1 MARHA
6 IAPCV
11 GDGLV
16 IRRIVLRARDVVY
29 FKGVIEASDG
39 LAQVFAEHGGDL
51 TVAAPIDREAELDRV
66 LADLLAELDGLRV
79 VVGGELPAK

>member
-1 MARHA
+1 LPELPDTRKAAEGQRL
-6 IAPCV
+6 V
-11 GDGLV
+11 G
-16 IRRIVLRARDVVY
+16 
-29 FKGVIEASDG
+29 ETQ
-39 LAQVFAEHGGDL
+39 LAAAQALAALVFAEHGGDL